1 MPRRPPPSSL
11 LLVKGPIPSR
21 GQSKHTLPS
30 VPRPVHVP
38 TDLSRTVT
46 RAAPEPRV
54 AVASPYDSAYSRVH
68 AFSTEN
74 LSSGLDRRVPR
85 RRSVERDLDTS
96 GLVLPFIPNSSAM
109 TRRTGVTVRPAL
121 GSSAG
126 YASVASLSPMTT
138 PSPGSS
144 PSPQPAMRGPW
155 DHSRAVSLPI
165 DVGSV
170 LALPKPVAIS
180 P

>member
-11 LLVKGPIPSR
+11 LLAKGPIPGR
-21 GQSKHTLPS
+21 GQAKHTLPS
-30 VPRPVHVP
+30 APRPVHVP
-38 TDLSRTVT
+38 TDISRAVT

-54 AVASPYDSAYSRVH
+54 AITSPYDSAYSRAH
-68 AFSTEN
+68 AHSTEDV
-74 LSSGLDRRVPR
+74 SSGMVSRLPR
-85 RRSVERDLDTS
+85 RRSVERGLDTS
-96 GLVLPFIPNSSAM
+96 GLALPFVQNTSGTSGRI
-109 TRRTGVTVRPAL
+109 GITVHTAL

-126 YASVASLSPMTT
+126 YVSAASLSPMTT
-138 PSPGSS
+138 PSPASS
-144 PSPQPAMRGPW
+144 ASSQPPMRGPW
-155 DHSRAVSLPI
+155 DHSRAVSVPI

>member
-11 LLVKGPIPSR
+11 LLFKGPIPGR
-21 GQSKHTLPS
+21 GQAKHTLPS
-30 VPRPVHVP
+30 APRPVHVP
-38 TDLSRTVT
+38 TDISRAVI

-54 AVASPYDSAYSRVH
+54 AITSPYDSAYSRVC
-68 AFSTEN
+68 AYSTEDV
-74 LSSGLDRRVPR
+74 SSGMASRQPR
-85 RRSVERDLDTS
+85 RRSVERGLDTS
-96 GLVLPFIPNSSAM
+96 GLAPSFLPNPSGTSGRIGISVH
-109 TRRTGVTVRPAL
+109 TTL

-126 YASVASLSPMTT
+126 YASAASPSPMTT

-144 PSPQPAMRGPW
+144 PSSQPPMRGPW
-155 DHSRAVSLPI
+155 DHSRAISLPI